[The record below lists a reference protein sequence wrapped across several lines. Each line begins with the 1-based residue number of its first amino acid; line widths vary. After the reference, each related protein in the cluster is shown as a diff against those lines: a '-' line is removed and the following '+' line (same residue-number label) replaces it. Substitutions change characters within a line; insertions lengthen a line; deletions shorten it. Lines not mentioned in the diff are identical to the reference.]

1 MSTTSKRTPARKT
14 YRTEWVER
22 WCPPKP
28 LVGVHPIEKMLNRHT
43 FLVTPESRLVV
54 AVLARAI
61 GDSLCLTKPPDA
73 ARGPAL
79 SAGR

>member
-1 MSTTSKRTPARKT
+1 MSTASKRIPVRKA

-22 WCPPKP
+22 WSPPKP

-54 AVLARAI
+54 TA
-61 GDSLCLTKPPDA
+61 
-73 ARGPAL
+73 
-79 SAGR
+79 